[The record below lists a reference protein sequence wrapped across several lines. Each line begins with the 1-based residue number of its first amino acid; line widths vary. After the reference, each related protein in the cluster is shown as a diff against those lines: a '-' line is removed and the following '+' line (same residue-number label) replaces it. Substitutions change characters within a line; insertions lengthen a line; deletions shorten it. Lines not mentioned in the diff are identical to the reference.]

1 MVFNLFKKIILK
13 YIPLKVVDKF
23 FYYQLLLIAPFF
35 KLFTKYTGAGL
46 PKSRELLKKVGVYP
60 ILDHYYQPLFNDS
73 RLKKSLREPRD
84 LPGIK
89 LNDHKQIILLKELIY
104 SKELVNLNLTKLPE
118 SIYDFDIRG
127 AFKFGDAEFLYQMI
141 RLLKPKKF
149 IEIGSG
155 DSTRIAYQSLKK
167 NKEEGNTDC
176 EHICIEPY
184 EMPWLEDIGVK
195 VIRKLVED
203 CDPSIFSSLEE
214 NDILFIDSSH
224 MIRPQGDVLKEYLEI
239 VPTLKKGV
247 YVHVHD
253 IFTPR
258 DYLDEWIRDEVHFW
272 NEQYLVEALLSDSN
286 KYEIVATLNNLYHN
300 NFDELKIVCPYIS
313 KGLEPGSLYFKIK
326 N

>member
-1 MVFNLFKKIILK
+1 MYLNLCKKIILK

-23 FYYQLLLIAPFF
+23 FYYQFLVIAPFL
-35 KLFTKYTGAGL
+35 KLYTKYTGASL
-46 PKSRELLKKVGVYP
+46 PKSRQLLKKLGVYP
-60 ILDHYYQPLFNDS
+60 ISDHYYQPLFNDE
-73 RLKKSLREPRD
+73 RLKKSLREPRH
-84 LPGIK
+84 LPGIDLNHNEQIVLMKK
-89 LNDHKQIILLKELIY
+89 LIHNKEL
-104 SKELVNLNLTKLPE
+104 KDLELTKLPE

-149 IEIGSG
+149 VEIGSG
-155 DSTRIAYQSLKK
+155 SSTRIAYQALKK
-167 NKEEGNTDC
+167 NKEETNFKC

-184 EMPWLEDIGVK
+184 EMPWLEDMGVR
-195 VIRKLVED
+195 VIRKLAED
-203 CDPSIFSSLEE
+203 CDPQIFSSLEE

-224 MIRPQGDVLKEYLEI
+224 IIRPQGDVLKEYLEI

-258 DYLDEWIRDEVHFW
+258 DYLDEWIRDEVYFW

-286 KYEIVATLNNLYHN
+286 KYEIVAALNHLYHN
-300 NFDELKIVCPYIS
+300 NFNALKKVCPYIS
-313 KGLEPGSLYFKIK
+313 EGLEPGSLYFKIK
-326 N
+326 S

>member
-1 MVFNLFKKIILK
+1 MNFNLYKKIVLK

-23 FYYQLLLIAPFF
+23 FYYQLLLIGPFI
-35 KLFTKYTGAGL
+35 KLYTKYTGASL
-46 PKSRELLKKVGVYP
+46 PKSRELLKKIGVYP
-60 ILDHYYQPLFNDS
+60 ILDHYYQPLFNDA
-73 RLKKSLREPRD
+73 RLKKSLREPRN
-84 LPGIK
+84 LPGID
-89 LNDHKQIILLKELIY
+89 LNHKQQLSLMKELIY
-104 SKELVNLNLTKLPE
+104 AKEVKDLNLTKIPE

-149 IEIGSG
+149 VEIGSG
-155 DSTRIAYQSLKK
+155 SSTRIAYQALKK
-167 NKEEGNTDC
+167 NKEDTNFKC

-184 EMPWLEDIGVK
+184 EMPWLEDIGVT
-195 VIRKLVED
+195 VIRQLAED
-203 CDPSIFSSLEE
+203 CDSSIFSNLEE

-224 MIRPQGDVLKEYLEI
+224 IIRPQGDVLKEYLEI

-272 NEQYLVEALLSDSN
+272 NEQYLVEALLSNSD
-286 KYEIVATLNNLYHN
+286 KYEIVATLNHLYHN
-300 NFDELKIVCPYIS
+300 NFNDLKKVCPYIS
-313 KGLEPGSLYFKIK
+313 EGLEPGSLYFKIK
-326 N
+326 S